1 MAYYE
6 TKELHKK
13 EDLRTRYYVGTYDE
27 VRNAIL
33 DVAKEMNYVIT
44 HVDDTRHEILLDG
57 NASIVV
63 TITSFGR
70 FEQGV
75 DLNVMTAYAYD
86 LGSGKRLIVR
96 FYKALG
102 LKVKLK
108 GVSLHP

>member
-6 TKELHKK
+6 TKETHKK
-13 EDLRTRYYVGTYDE
+13 EDLRTRYYVGTYE
-27 VRNAIL
+27 GVRDSIIS
-33 DVAKEMNYVIT
+33 VAREMNYVVTNI
-44 HVDDTRHEILLDG
+44 DDVRHEILLDG
-57 NASIVV
+57 NASIVCTV
-63 TITSFGR
+63 TSFGR
-70 FEQGV
+70 YEQGV

-86 LGSGKRLIVR
+86 LGSGRRLIVR